1 MVYAPFPLLAPT
13 GYKPE
18 PGMIDGPSAEVLA
31 KPAKDVDE
39 LLQLRAWEVTE
50 SPVDLGYHLVEDW
63 PKLPLPEG
71 MKFGTTVSTGASGA
85 AADSQGNYYVYQRGP
100 DVPALLCFDRDGN
113 LVRSWGESQ
122 FGRPH
127 SVRCDKNDNVWLIND
142 VAHVCNLFSPTGQ
155 VLRTIG
161 VSGVPGVDSRHF
173 NRCTDI
179 AFGLD
184 GRFYVSDGYVNRRVV
199 YFDNKLNYL
208 GSWGTL
214 GMGAGQ
220 FLLPHG
226 IETDSHGLVYVA
238 DRTSWRVQIF
248 TAEGDFL
255 RQWTH
260 IGKPWGVIYNRGYFW
275 VHDGLT
281 KRVSKVDSSGNVI
294 GWVEGGGHGLGMA
307 PNGDIIIA
315 RHNAPPQLFSRD

>member
-1 MVYAPFPLLAPT
+1 MVYTPFPLPAPT

-18 PGMIDGPSAEVLA
+18 PGMIDGPPAEVLA

-63 PKLPLPEG
+63 PKLPLPDG
-71 MKFGTTVSTGASGA
+71 MTFGTTVSTGASGA

-100 DVPALLCFDRDGN
+100 DVPALLCFDREGN

-127 SVRCDKNDNVWLIND
+127 SVRCDKDDNVWLVND

-199 YFDNKLNYL
+199 YFDNELNCL

-214 GMGAGQ
+214 GMGPGQ

-226 IETDSHGLVYVA
+226 IETDAQGRVYVA

-248 TAEGDFL
+248 TPEGDFL

-260 IGKPWGVIYNRGYFW
+260 IGKVWGVIYNQGYFW

-281 KRVSKVDSSGNVI
+281 KRVSKVDSTGKVI

>member
-1 MVYAPFPLLAPT
+1 M
-13 GYKPE
+13 
-18 PGMIDGPSAEVLA
+18 
-31 KPAKDVDE
+31 
-39 LLQLRAWEVTE
+39 
-50 SPVDLGYHLVEDW
+50 
-63 PKLPLPEG
+63 
-71 MKFGTTVSTGASGA
+71 
-85 AADSQGNYYVYQRGP
+85 
-100 DVPALLCFDRDGN
+100 
-113 LVRSWGESQ
+113 
-122 FGRPH
+122 
-127 SVRCDKNDNVWLIND
+127 
-142 VAHVCNLFSPTGQ
+142 
-155 VLRTIG
+155 
-161 VSGVPGVDSRHF
+161 
-173 NRCTDI
+173 
-179 AFGLD
+179 D

-255 RQWTH
+255 QQWTH

-315 RHNAPPQLFSRD
+315 QHNAPPQLFSRD